1 MLMENALPESTFFL
15 TSNMFQ
21 MNSTSLLSPEK
32 IKIKMKV
39 FLKLAKYS
47 NDDYEILKSHALT
60 FD

>member
-1 MLMENALPESTFFL
+1 
-15 TSNMFQ
+15 

-32 IKIKMKV
+32 NKIKMKV

>member
-1 MLMENALPESTFFL
+1 MLMANALPESTFFL
-15 TSNMFQ
+15 TSNRFQ

-32 IKIKMKV
+32 NKIKMV